1 MKFEDILPQLRQGK
15 IVKRKKLSAE
25 LHIIFK
31 GSRILSKSVRESEM
45 TKYSFYNLRYD
56 DIEAED
62 WEIVNDF

>member
-1 MKFEDILPQLRQGK
+1 MPLLRQGK
-15 IVKRKKLSAE
+15 IAKRKKFTTE